1 MFSPQKT
8 QIFGPIWFDK
18 KFHVKKA
25 LTMGMLICKLP
36 LIDIVA
42 PWKLY
47 SE

>member
-1 MFSPQKT
+1 
-8 QIFGPIWFDK
+8 
-18 KFHVKKA
+18 
-25 LTMGMLICKLP
+25 MGMLICKLP